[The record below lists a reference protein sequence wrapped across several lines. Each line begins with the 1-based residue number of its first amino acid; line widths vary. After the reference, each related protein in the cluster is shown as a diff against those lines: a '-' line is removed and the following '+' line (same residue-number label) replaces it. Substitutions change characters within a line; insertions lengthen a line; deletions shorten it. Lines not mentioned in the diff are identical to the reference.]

1 MRVRSDDHSHY
12 EWTPYHGATSCSLS
26 VRVLYAADIICK
38 NAELN
43 KYKNIM
49 SVFDY
54 FIASK
59 VLLAF
64 KYGLYKKKKLSEIKG
79 EKNMD

>member
-12 EWTPYHGATSCSLS
+12 ERAPYHGATSRSLS

-38 NAELN
+38 IAELN

-54 FIASK
+54 FIATK

-64 KYGLYKKKKLSEIKG
+64 KYVLIKKKNLK
-79 EKNMD
+79 

>member
-1 MRVRSDDHSHY
+1 MRVQSDDHSHY
-12 EWTPYHGATSCSLS
+12 ERTPYHGATSRSLS

-43 KYKNIM
+43 KYKNM

-54 FIASK
+54 FIATK

-64 KYGLYKKKKLSEIKG
+64 KYVLMFF
-79 EKNMD
+79 KNLK